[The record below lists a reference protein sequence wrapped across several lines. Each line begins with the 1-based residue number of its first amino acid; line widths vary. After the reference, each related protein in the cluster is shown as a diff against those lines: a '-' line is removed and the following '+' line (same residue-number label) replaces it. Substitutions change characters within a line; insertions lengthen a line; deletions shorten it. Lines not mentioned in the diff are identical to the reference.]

1 MKAIVNT
8 EYGPPEVLKLEEV
21 EKQQPKDKEIL
32 IRVHATTVTFG
43 EIAARNFPKIM
54 SPRKFTM
61 PLILWLP
68 TRIMFGIRKPKN
80 KILGAEFSG
89 EIEAVGKESKQFKVG
104 DQVFGYRG
112 PSFGAN
118 AEYLCMPEDGIV
130 SIKPIN
136 MTYEE
141 AAGVPYGAITAL
153 TLLRKVDIK
162 PGQKILINGA
172 SGSIGSYA
180 VQFVKHYGA
189 EVTGVCRTSKLEYVK
204 SLGADHVIDYTQ
216 EDFTKNGET
225 YSVIFDI
232 LRKTS
237 FSKCKKSL
245 TNDGIHLLAS
255 FKFREIFQMIR
266 TKIVGSKKVICAL
279 SFEDQKDLVYIKELI
294 EDGKINSIIDKIY
307 PLEQIVEAHQYVENG
322 HKKGTVVITF
332 DQI

>member
-1 MKAIVNT
+1 MKAIVST
-8 EYGPPEVLKLEEV
+8 EYGPPEVLKLKEI
-21 EKQQPKDKEIL
+21 DKPQIEDNEIL

-68 TRIMFGIRKPKN
+68 SRIMFGIRKPKN

-89 EIEAVGKESKQFKVG
+89 EIEAIGKGSRQFKVG

-112 PSFGAN
+112 PSFGAY
-118 AEYLCMPEDGIV
+118 AEYLCMSEEGIV
-130 SIKPIN
+130 SKKPIN

-141 AAGVPYGAITAL
+141 AAGVPYGALTAL

-162 PGQKILINGA
+162 PGQKVLINGA
-172 SGSIGSYA
+172 SGGIGSYA
-180 VQFVKHYGA
+180 VQLVKHYGA
-189 EVTGVCRTSKLEYVK
+189 EVTGVCSTTKIEYVK
-204 SLGADHVIDYTQ
+204 SLGADHAIDYMK

-225 YSVIFDI
+225 YDVIFDI

-237 FSKCKKSL
+237 FSRCKKSL
-245 TNDGIHLLAS
+245 TKDGIYLLAS
-255 FKFREIFQMIR
+255 FKLRQILQMIG

-279 SFEDQKDLVYIKELI
+279 SIESPKDLVHIKELI
-294 EDGKINSIIDKIY
+294 EDGKIKSIIDRRY
-307 PLEQIVEAHQYVENG
+307 PLEQIVEAHKYVENG
-322 HKKGTVVITF
+322 HKKGNVVITVLH
-332 DQI
+332 D